1 MRLIDNLREDIE
13 IMKANQLKLNQAIA
27 KVIAFVKRIELHIT
41 EEGDEV
47 TKKESSKPVPAI
59 TVIPK
64 SSSQKLKKPPSFV
77 N

>member
-1 MRLIDNLREDIE
+1 M
-13 IMKANQLKLNQAIA
+13 
-27 KVIAFVKRIELHIT
+27 IAFVKRIELHIT